1 MVSEGTAVSFEE
13 VKMCQCHVTGP
24 DVGTKFSVVF
34 ERLVM
39 LVSVS
44 CDVEE
49 NK

>member
-13 VKMCQCHVTGP
+13 VKTCHVTGL
-24 DVGTKFSVVF
+24 DVDIKFSVVF
-34 ERLVM
+34 QCLVM